1 MSEEEE
7 EFKKTYD
14 RQYSDKELL
23 GRFWIYLKK
32 YKLQLIAII
41 VGIVATAV
49 VTILPP
55 SMVQNGFDIL
65 ANRTNPFPQSV
76 EIIPSTVYLWKFQ
89 INVWKAVLPYALG
102 YVALNLFLWL
112 AMVLLNIL
120 VTIVSQKIIKRIQME
135 TYESLQEHDLNYFD
149 TQSTGQIMSR
159 ITNDS
164 QELSEMINVVS
175 QFISNAFVM
184 VAVLIWM
191 FVINWRLT
199 FITLGMAPFVFL
211 VAILFRRIT
220 RMTTGKWRAAIGE
233 VNASFQESVSG
244 IAVSKAFG
252 REEKS
257 REEFKVINQATFFH
271 AKKRA
276 FAVMGIWPLMDGIS
290 TVGVFGITLY
300 GSWLIFGDLASSSII
315 LLFLLLLNRF
325 LYPLMRVAS
334 QFSVIQSGFAA
345 MERVFSIVDA
355 EKEIT
360 NPDNPIM
367 RELQGQIGFENV
379 HHQYVQGELVLKD
392 INLNIQSGE
401 SIAVVGHTGAG
412 KTTIASL
419 LMRFYDI
426 SQGSIKIDKVDI
438 REYDLHSLRS
448 QIGLVSQDVFLFSG
462 TVLDN
467 IRYGKPDASLSDVQ
481 KVIDVVAAQE
491 FIDAL
496 PDGLETELGE
506 RGKGLSA
513 GQRQMISFART
524 LLTDPKI
531 LILDEATAAVDA
543 YTEWKIQEALDK
555 LLADRTSIVIAHRL
569 TTIKN
574 SDRII
579 VLDQGEIAEEGNHDT
594 LMEKKG
600 LYSELYDT
608 YFKHQSAEW
617 ISEISEVF
625 TD

>member
-1 MSEEEE
+1 MSEED
-7 EFKKTYD
+7 EFKKSYD
-14 RQYSDKELL
+14 RQYSDIELMK
-23 GRFWIYLKK
+23 RFWRYLKLHK
-32 YKLQLIAII
+32 KQLVAII
-41 VGIVATAV
+41 VGIIVTAV

-65 ANRTNPFPQSV
+65 ASRTNPFPQSV
-76 EIIPSTVYLWKFQ
+76 EIIPSTVFLWKFQ
-89 INVWKAVLPYALG
+89 INIWKAVMPYAVG
-102 YVALNLFLWL
+102 YVLLNLFLWF
-112 AMVLLNIL
+112 AMVVLNIIV
-120 VTIVSQKIIKRIQME
+120 VTVSQKIIKRIQMD
-135 TYESLQEHDLNYFD
+135 TYVSLQNHDLQYFD
-149 TQSTGQIMSR
+149 TRSTGQIMSR
-159 ITNDS
+159 VTNDS

-184 VAVLIWM
+184 VTVLIWM

-199 FITLGMAPFVFL
+199 FITLGMAPFVFI
-211 VAILFRRIT
+211 VAFFFRRIT
-220 RMTTGKWRAAIGE
+220 RLTTGKWRAAIGE
-233 VNASFQESVSG
+233 VNAAVQESVAG
-244 IAVSKAFG
+244 ISVAKAFG
-252 REEKS
+252 RERKS
-257 REEFKVINQATFFH
+257 REEFKKLNEATFFH

-300 GSWLIFGDLASSSII
+300 GSWLIFGGFASPDII

-325 LYPLMRVAS
+325 LYPLVRVAS

-345 MERVFSIVDA
+345 MERIFSIVDA
-355 EKEIT
+355 EKVIT
-360 NPDNPIM
+360 NPENPIVKD
-367 RELQGQIGFENV
+367 LQGQISFENV
-379 HHQYVQGELVLKD
+379 HHQYVEGELVLNN
-392 INLNIQSGE
+392 INLNIQPGE

-426 SQGSIKIDKVDI
+426 SQGSIKIDGVDI
-438 REYDLHSLRS
+438 REYDLHKLRS

-467 IRYGKPDASLSDVQ
+467 IRYGNPDASLSDVQ
-481 KVIDVVAAQE
+481 RVIDIVAAQE

-513 GQRQMISFART
+513 GQRQMVSFART
-524 LLTDPKI
+524 LLIDPKI

-579 VLDQGEIAEEGNHDT
+579 VLDQGEIVEEGNHEN
-594 LMEKKG
+594 LMIKDG
-600 LYSELYDT
+600 LYSELYET

>member
-1 MSEEEE
+1 MSKED
-7 EFKKTYD
+7 EFKKSYD
-14 RQYSDKELL
+14 RQYSDIELL
-23 GRFWIYLKK
+23 KRFWRYLKVYKK
-32 YKLQLIAII
+32 YLLFII
-41 VGIVATAV
+41 VGILATAV

-55 SMVQNGFDIL
+55 SMVQSAFEAL
-65 ANRTNPFPQSV
+65 ADRTNPFPQAIDFMPTSLF
-76 EIIPSTVYLWKFQ
+76 LWKFQ
-89 INVWKAVLPYALG
+89 INLWRAVYPYAIG
-102 YVALNLFLWL
+102 YVLLSLFLWL
-112 AMVLLNIL
+112 AQVLLGII

-135 TYESLQEHDLNYFD
+135 TYESLQEHDLRYFD

-164 QELSEMINVVS
+164 QELNDMINVVS
-175 QFISNAFVM
+175 QFVANFFILF
-184 VAVLIWM
+184 AVLIWM

-199 FITLGMAPFVFL
+199 FITLGMAPFVFI
-211 VAILFRRIT
+211 VAFFFRRIT
-220 RMTTGKWRAAIGE
+220 RLTTGKWRASIGE
-233 VNASFQESVSG
+233 VNASFQESVAG
-244 IAVSKAFG
+244 ISVAKAFG
-252 REEKS
+252 REKKS
-257 REEFKVINQATFFH
+257 KEEFEVINQATFYH

-290 TVGVFGITLY
+290 TIGVFGITLY
-300 GSWLIFGDLASSSII
+300 GSWLFFGSLASSDVI

-325 LYPLMRVAS
+325 LYPLVRVAS
-334 QFSVIQSGFAA
+334 QFSIIQSGFAA
-345 MERVFSIVDA
+345 MERIFSIVDA
-355 EKEIT
+355 KKEIT
-360 NPDNPIM
+360 NPANPVSK
-367 RELQGQIGFENV
+367 ELQGQITFEDV
-379 HHQYVQGELVLKD
+379 FHQYVQGELVLNN
-392 INLNIQSGE
+392 INLKIQPGE
-401 SIAVVGHTGAG
+401 SVAVVGHTGAG

-426 SQGSIKIDKVDI
+426 FKGSIKIDGVDI
-438 REYDLHSLRS
+438 RDYDLHNLRS

-467 IRYGKPDASLSDVQ
+467 IRYGSPEASLSQVQ
-481 KVIDVVAAQE
+481 EVINIVSAQE

-513 GQRQMISFART
+513 GQRQMVSFART

-579 VLDQGEIAEEGNHDT
+579 VLDQGKIVEEGDHES
-594 LMEKKG
+594 LMKEKG
-600 LYSELYDT
+600 LYSELYET

-617 ISEISEVF
+617 IAEISDVF

>member
-1 MSEEEE
+1 MRNLGP
-7 EFKKTYD
+7 KVAYD
-14 RQYSDKELL
+14 RQYSDMDLIKRFFRYL
-23 GRFWIYLKK
+23 GPFKTMLVFIIIGI
-32 YKLQLIAII
+32 IASAI
-41 VGIVATAV
+41 
-49 VTILPP
+49 VTIFPP
-55 SMVQNGFDIL
+55 IMVQNSFDL
-65 ANRTNPFPQSV
+65 LEA
-76 EIIPSTVYLWKFQ
+76 EAGWL
-89 INVWKAVLPYALG
+89 AVLPYAIG
-102 YVALNLFLWL
+102 YVLLSLFLW
-112 AMVLLNIL
+112 VLQVVVGIM
-120 VTIVSQKIIKRIQME
+120 VTIVTQKVIKQIQLE
-135 TYESLQEHDLNYFD
+135 TYISLQEQDLMFFD
-149 TQSTGQIMSR
+149 KQATGQIMSR
-159 ITNDS
+159 VTNDS
-164 QELSEMINVVS
+164 QELTDMLNVVT
-175 QFISNAFVM
+175 QFVSNLL
-184 VAVLIWM
+184 VLVTVLLWM
-191 FVINWRLT
+191 FIVNWRLT
-199 FITLGMAPFVFL
+199 LVTLIMAPFVFL
-211 VAILFRRIT
+211 VALTFRRIT
-220 RMTTGKWRAAIGE
+220 RRTTGSWRAAIGA

-244 IAVSKAFG
+244 ISIAKAFG

-257 REEFKVINQATFFH
+257 KEEFEVINSDTFKY

-276 FAVMGIWPLMDGIS
+276 FAVMGVWPLMDGIS
-290 TVGVFGITLY
+290 TIGVFGITLY
-300 GSWLIFGDLASSSII
+300 GSSLIFGGLATASTI

-325 LYPLMRVAS
+325 LYPLVRVAS
-334 QFSVIQSGFAA
+334 QFSTIQSGFAA
-345 MERVFSIVDA
+345 MERIFSIVDA
-355 EKEIT
+355 EITVTSPANPEIKKLEGH
-360 NPDNPIM
+360 IS
-367 RELQGQIGFENV
+367 FENV
-379 HHQYVQGELVLKD
+379 SQEYEKGVPVLKD
-392 INLNIQSGE
+392 ITLDIKSGE

-426 SQGSIKIDKVDI
+426 NKGSIKIDDVDI
-438 REYDLHSLRS
+438 REYDLHNLRS

-467 IRYGKPDASLSDVQ
+467 IRYGHPTASKEEVE
-481 KVIDVVAAQE
+481 KVINIVAAQE

-496 PDGLETELGE
+496 PEGLDTELGE

-524 LLTDPKI
+524 LLANPKI

-579 VLDQGEIAEEGNHDT
+579 VMDQGKIVEEGDHET
-594 LMEKKG
+594 LMKRKG
-600 LYSELYDT
+600 LYSELYET

>member
-1 MSEEEE
+1 MSKED
-7 EFKKTYD
+7 EFKKSYD
-14 RQYSDKELL
+14 RQYSDIELL
-23 GRFWIYLKK
+23 KRFWRYLKVYKK
-32 YKLQLIAII
+32 YLLFII
-41 VGIVATAV
+41 VGILATAV

-55 SMVQNGFDIL
+55 SMVQSAFEAL
-65 ANRTNPFPQSV
+65 ADRTNPFPQAIDFMPTSLF
-76 EIIPSTVYLWKFQ
+76 LWKFQ
-89 INVWKAVLPYALG
+89 INLWRAVYPYAIG
-102 YVALNLFLWL
+102 YVLLSLFLWL
-112 AMVLLNIL
+112 AQVLLGII

-135 TYESLQEHDLNYFD
+135 TYESLQEHDLRYFD

-164 QELSEMINVVS
+164 QELNDMINVVS
-175 QFISNAFVM
+175 QFVANFFILF
-184 VAVLIWM
+184 AVLIWM

-199 FITLGMAPFVFL
+199 FITLGMAPFVFI
-211 VAILFRRIT
+211 VAFFFRRIT
-220 RMTTGKWRAAIGE
+220 RLTTGKWRASIGE
-233 VNASFQESVSG
+233 VNASFQESVAG
-244 IAVSKAFG
+244 ISVAKAFG
-252 REEKS
+252 REKKS
-257 REEFKVINQATFFH
+257 KEEFEVINQATFYH

-290 TVGVFGITLY
+290 TIGVFGITLY
-300 GSWLIFGDLASSSII
+300 GSWLFFGSLASSDVI

-325 LYPLMRVAS
+325 LYPLVRVAS
-334 QFSVIQSGFAA
+334 QFSIIQSGFAA
-345 MERVFSIVDA
+345 MERIFSIVDA
-355 EKEIT
+355 KKEIT
-360 NPDNPIM
+360 NPANPVSK
-367 RELQGQIGFENV
+367 ELQGQITFEDV
-379 HHQYVQGELVLKD
+379 FHQYVQGELVLNN
-392 INLNIQSGE
+392 INLKIQPGE
-401 SIAVVGHTGAG
+401 SVAVVGHTGAG

-426 SQGSIKIDKVDI
+426 FKGSIKIDGVDI
-438 REYDLHSLRS
+438 RDYDLHNLRS

-467 IRYGKPDASLSDVQ
+467 IRYGSPEASLSQVQ
-481 KVIDVVAAQE
+481 EVINIVSAQE

-513 GQRQMISFART
+513 GQRQMVSFART

-579 VLDQGEIAEEGNHDT
+579 VLDQGKIVEEGDHEG
-594 LMEKKG
+594 LMKEKG
-600 LYSELYDT
+600 LYSELYET

-617 ISEISEVF
+617 IAEISDVF

>member
-1 MSEEEE
+1 MLM
-7 EFKKTYD
+7 FIII
-14 RQYSDKELL
+14 
-23 GRFWIYLKK
+23 GI
-32 YKLQLIAII
+32 IAS
-41 VGIVATAV
+41 AV
-49 VTILPP
+49 VTIFPP
-55 SMVQNGFDIL
+55 IMVQSAFDL
-65 ANRTNPFPQSV
+65 LEV
-76 EIIPSTVYLWKFQ
+76 EAGWL
-89 INVWKAVLPYALG
+89 AVLPYAIG
-102 YVALNLFLWL
+102 YVLLSLFLWGL
-112 AMVLLNIL
+112 QVVLGIM
-120 VTIVSQKIIKRIQME
+120 VTIVTQKVIKQIQIE
-135 TYESLQEHDLNYFD
+135 TYISLQEQDLMFFD
-149 TQSTGQIMSR
+149 KQATGQIMSR
-159 ITNDS
+159 VTNDS
-164 QELSEMINVVS
+164 QELSDMLNVVT
-175 QFISNAFVM
+175 QFVSNLLILVT
-184 VAVLIWM
+184 VLGWM
-191 FVINWRLT
+191 FIVNWRLT
-199 FITLGMAPFVFL
+199 LVTLIMAPFVFL
-211 VAILFRRIT
+211 VALTFRRIT
-220 RMTTGKWRAAIGE
+220 RRTTGDWRAAIGA

-244 IAVSKAFG
+244 ISIAKAFG

-257 REEFKVINQATFFH
+257 KEEFEVINNDTFKY

-276 FAVMGIWPLMDGIS
+276 FAVMGVWPLMDGIS
-290 TVGVFGITLY
+290 TLGVFGITLY
-300 GSWLIFGDLASSSII
+300 GSSLIFGNLATASTI

-325 LYPLMRVAS
+325 LYPLVRVAS
-334 QFSVIQSGFAA
+334 QFSTIQSGFAA
-345 MERVFSIVDA
+345 MERIFSIVDA
-355 EKEIT
+355 EIEIS
-360 NPDNPIM
+360 NPESPIIKK
-367 RELQGQIGFENV
+367 LKGHISFEEV
-379 HHQYVQGELVLKD
+379 HQQYEEGVPVLRD
-392 INLNIQSGE
+392 INLDIKAGE

-426 SQGSIKIDKVDI
+426 NKGSIKIDDVDI
-438 REYDLHSLRS
+438 REYDLHNLRS

-467 IRYGKPDASLSDVQ
+467 IRYGHPTASKEEVE
-481 KVIDVVAAQE
+481 KVINIVAAQE

-524 LLTDPKI
+524 LLANPKI

-579 VLDQGEIAEEGNHDT
+579 VMDQGKIVEEGNHDT
-594 LMEKKG
+594 LIKEKG
-600 LYSELYDT
+600 LYSELYET

>member
-1 MSEEEE
+1 MMRNLGP
-7 EFKKTYD
+7 KVDYD
-14 RQYSDKELL
+14 RQYSDIELIKRFL
-23 GRFWIYLKK
+23 GYLGPFKTM
-32 YKLQLIAII
+32 LMFIIIGIIAS
-41 VGIVATAV
+41 AV
-49 VTILPP
+49 VTIFPP
-55 SMVQNGFDIL
+55 IMVQSAFDL
-65 ANRTNPFPQSV
+65 LEV
-76 EIIPSTVYLWKFQ
+76 EAGWL
-89 INVWKAVLPYALG
+89 AVLPYAIG
-102 YVALNLFLWL
+102 YVLLSLFLWGL
-112 AMVLLNIL
+112 QVVLGIM
-120 VTIVSQKIIKRIQME
+120 VTIVTQKVIKQIQIE
-135 TYESLQEHDLNYFD
+135 TYISLQEQDLMFFD
-149 TQSTGQIMSR
+149 KQATGQIMSR
-159 ITNDS
+159 VTNDS
-164 QELSEMINVVS
+164 QELSDMLNVVT
-175 QFISNAFVM
+175 QFVSNLLILVT
-184 VAVLIWM
+184 VLGWM
-191 FVINWRLT
+191 FIVNWRLT
-199 FITLGMAPFVFL
+199 LVTLIMAPFVFL
-211 VAILFRRIT
+211 VALTFRRIT
-220 RMTTGKWRAAIGE
+220 RRTTGDWRAAIGA

-244 IAVSKAFG
+244 ISIAKAFG

-257 REEFKVINQATFFH
+257 KEEFEVINNDTFKY

-276 FAVMGIWPLMDGIS
+276 FAVMGVWPLMDGIS
-290 TVGVFGITLY
+290 TLGVFGITLY
-300 GSWLIFGDLASSSII
+300 GSSLIFGNLATASTI

-325 LYPLMRVAS
+325 LYPLVRVAS
-334 QFSVIQSGFAA
+334 QFSTIQSGFAA
-345 MERVFSIVDA
+345 MERIFSIVDA
-355 EKEIT
+355 EIEIS
-360 NPDNPIM
+360 NPESPVIKK
-367 RELQGQIGFENV
+367 LKGHISFEEV
-379 HHQYVQGELVLKD
+379 HQQYEEGVPVLRD
-392 INLNIQSGE
+392 INLDIKAGE

-426 SQGSIKIDKVDI
+426 NKGSIKIDDVDI
-438 REYDLHSLRS
+438 REYDLHNLRS

-467 IRYGKPDASLSDVQ
+467 IRYGHPTASKEEVE
-481 KVIDVVAAQE
+481 KVINIVAAQE

-524 LLTDPKI
+524 LLANPKI

-579 VLDQGEIAEEGNHDT
+579 VMDQGKIVEEGNHDT
-594 LMEKKG
+594 LIKEKG
-600 LYSELYDT
+600 LYSELYET

>member
-1 MSEEEE
+1 MMRNLGP
-7 EFKKTYD
+7 KVDYD
-14 RQYSDKELL
+14 RQYSDIELIKRFL
-23 GRFWIYLKK
+23 GYLGPFKTM
-32 YKLQLIAII
+32 LMFIIIGIIAS
-41 VGIVATAV
+41 AV
-49 VTILPP
+49 VTIFPP
-55 SMVQNGFDIL
+55 IMVQSAFDL
-65 ANRTNPFPQSV
+65 LEV
-76 EIIPSTVYLWKFQ
+76 EAGWL
-89 INVWKAVLPYALG
+89 AVLPYAIG
-102 YVALNLFLWL
+102 YVLLSLFLWGL
-112 AMVLLNIL
+112 QVVLGIM
-120 VTIVSQKIIKRIQME
+120 VTIVTQKVIKQIQIE
-135 TYESLQEHDLNYFD
+135 TYISLQEQDLMFFD
-149 TQSTGQIMSR
+149 KQATGQIMSR
-159 ITNDS
+159 VTNDS
-164 QELSEMINVVS
+164 QELSDMLNVVT
-175 QFISNAFVM
+175 QFVSNLLILVT
-184 VAVLIWM
+184 VLGWM
-191 FVINWRLT
+191 FIVNWRLT
-199 FITLGMAPFVFL
+199 LVTLIMAPFVFL
-211 VAILFRRIT
+211 VALTFRRIT
-220 RMTTGKWRAAIGE
+220 RRTTGDWRAAIGA

-244 IAVSKAFG
+244 ISIAKAFG

-257 REEFKVINQATFFH
+257 KEEFEVINNDTFKY

-276 FAVMGIWPLMDGIS
+276 FAVMGVWPLMDGIS
-290 TVGVFGITLY
+290 TLGVFGITLY
-300 GSWLIFGDLASSSII
+300 GSSLIFGNLATASTI

-325 LYPLMRVAS
+325 LYPLVRVAS
-334 QFSVIQSGFAA
+334 QFSTIQSGFAA
-345 MERVFSIVDA
+345 MERIFSIVDA
-355 EKEIT
+355 EIEIS
-360 NPDNPIM
+360 NPESPIIKK
-367 RELQGQIGFENV
+367 LKGHISFEEV
-379 HHQYVQGELVLKD
+379 HQQYEEGVPVLRD
-392 INLNIQSGE
+392 INLDIKAGE

-426 SQGSIKIDKVDI
+426 NKGSIKIDDVDI
-438 REYDLHSLRS
+438 REYDLHNLRS

-467 IRYGKPDASLSDVQ
+467 IRYGHPTASKEEVE
-481 KVIDVVAAQE
+481 KVINIVAAQE

-524 LLTDPKI
+524 LLANPKI

-579 VLDQGEIAEEGNHDT
+579 VMDQGKIVEEGNHDT
-594 LMEKKG
+594 LIKEKG
-600 LYSELYDT
+600 LYSELYET

>member
-1 MSEEEE
+1 MSEED
-7 EFKKTYD
+7 EFKKSYD
-14 RQYSDKELL
+14 RQYSDIELFK
-23 GRFWIYLKK
+23 RFWRYLKS
-32 YKLQLIAII
+32 YKTQLLIIIIGII
-41 VGIVATAV
+41 VTAV

-55 SMVQNGFDIL
+55 SMVQSGFNIL
-65 ANRTNPFPQSV
+65 ANRTNPFLHSV
-76 EIIPSTVYLWKFQ
+76 EVIPTTVFLWKFQ
-89 INVWKAVLPYALG
+89 INIWKAVMPYTVG
-102 YVALNLFLWL
+102 YVLLNLFLWF
-112 AMVLLNIL
+112 ATVFLNII
-120 VTIVSQKIIKRIQME
+120 VIKVSQKIIKRIQMD
-135 TYESLQEHDLNYFD
+135 TYVSLQNHDLKYFD
-149 TQSTGQIMSR
+149 TRSTGQIMSR
-159 ITNDS
+159 VTNDS
-164 QELSEMINVVS
+164 QELNDMISVVS
-175 QFISNAFVM
+175 QFVSNAFVM
-184 VAVLIWM
+184 IAVLIWM

-199 FITLGMAPFVFL
+199 FVTLGMAPFVFI
-211 VAILFRRIT
+211 VALIFRRIT
-220 RMTTGKWRAAIGE
+220 RLTTGKWRAAIGE
-233 VNASFQESVSG
+233 VNAAVQESVAG
-244 IAVSKAFG
+244 ISVAKAFG
-252 REEKS
+252 RERKS
-257 REEFKVINQATFFH
+257 REEFKKLNEATYFH

-290 TVGVFGITLY
+290 TIGVFGITLY
-300 GSWLIFGDLASSSII
+300 GSWLIFGDKASPAVI

-325 LYPLMRVAS
+325 LYPLVRVAS

-345 MERVFSIVDA
+345 MERIFNIIDA
-355 EKEIT
+355 EKEIS
-360 NPDNPIM
+360 NPENPIKKK
-367 RELQGQIGFENV
+367 LQGKIEFVNV
-379 HHQYVQGELVLKD
+379 YHQYVDGEHVLKN
-392 INLNIQSGE
+392 INLTIQPGE
-401 SIAVVGHTGAG
+401 SIAICGHTGAG

-426 SQGSIKIDKVDI
+426 HKGSIKIDGIDI
-438 REYDLHSLRS
+438 KDFDLKDLRS

-462 TVLDN
+462 SVLDN
-467 IRYGKPDASLSDVQ
+467 IRYGNPDASLSDVHR
-481 KVIDVVAAQE
+481 VIDIVAAQE

-555 LLADRTSIVIAHRL
+555 LLANRTSIVIAHRL
-569 TTIKN
+569 TTVKN

-579 VLDQGEIAEEGNHDT
+579 VLDQGEIVEEGNHDS
-594 LMEKKG
+594 LMDKGG
-600 LYSELYDT
+600 LYSELYET

>member
-1 MSEEEE
+1 MSKED
-7 EFKKTYD
+7 EFKKSYD
-14 RQYSDKELL
+14 RQYSDIELL
-23 GRFWIYLKK
+23 KRFWRYLKVYKK
-32 YKLQLIAII
+32 YLLFII
-41 VGIVATAV
+41 VGILATAV

-55 SMVQNGFDIL
+55 SMVQSAFEAL
-65 ANRTNPFPQSV
+65 ADRTNPFPQAIDFMPTSLF
-76 EIIPSTVYLWKFQ
+76 LWKFQ
-89 INVWKAVLPYALG
+89 INLWRAVYPYAIG
-102 YVALNLFLWL
+102 YVLLSLFLWL
-112 AMVLLNIL
+112 AQVLLGII

-135 TYESLQEHDLNYFD
+135 TYESLQEHDLRYFD

-164 QELSEMINVVS
+164 QELNDMINVVS
-175 QFISNAFVM
+175 QFVANFFILF
-184 VAVLIWM
+184 AVLIWM
-191 FVINWRLT
+191 FVVNWRLT
-199 FITLGMAPFVFL
+199 FITLGMAPFVFI
-211 VAILFRRIT
+211 VAFFFRRIT
-220 RMTTGKWRAAIGE
+220 RLTTGKWRASIGE
-233 VNASFQESVSG
+233 VNASFQESVAG
-244 IAVSKAFG
+244 ISVAKAFG
-252 REEKS
+252 REKKS
-257 REEFKVINQATFFH
+257 KEEFEVINQATFYH

-290 TVGVFGITLY
+290 TIGVFGITLY
-300 GSWLIFGDLASSSII
+300 GSWLFFGSLASSDVI

-325 LYPLMRVAS
+325 LYPLVRVAS
-334 QFSVIQSGFAA
+334 QFSIIQSGFAA
-345 MERVFSIVDA
+345 MERIFSIVDA
-355 EKEIT
+355 KKEIT
-360 NPDNPIM
+360 NPANPVSK
-367 RELQGQIGFENV
+367 ELQGQITFEDV
-379 HHQYVQGELVLKD
+379 FHQYVQGELVLNN
-392 INLNIQSGE
+392 INLKIQPGE
-401 SIAVVGHTGAG
+401 SVAVVGHTGAG

-426 SQGSIKIDKVDI
+426 FKGSIKIDGVDI
-438 REYDLHSLRS
+438 RDYDLHNLRS

-467 IRYGKPDASLSDVQ
+467 IRYGSPEASLSQVQ
-481 KVIDVVAAQE
+481 EVINIVSAQE

-513 GQRQMISFART
+513 GQRQMVSFART

-579 VLDQGEIAEEGNHDT
+579 VLDQGKIVEEGDHES
-594 LMEKKG
+594 LMKEKG
-600 LYSELYDT
+600 LYSELYET

-617 ISEISEVF
+617 IAEISDVF